1 MRKDNLYYDIYNTL
15 RDDILSGKITPSEK
29 ITEIGLAK
37 KLNVSRTPIRLAIT
51 KLREEGLIK
60 GNYVYIPNETDFRD
74 IFQVRGL
81 LEGFAAEYCATYIT
95 EESLLK
101 LEECVKNGFSDDE
114 HIRLESNYLFHQILV
129 EETHNKKLIQ
139 IIDQMQSLIRL
150 FRITVTLQKR
160 PRLVNEHEEIYLAIK
175 EGNGS
180 RAKKLIQEHIDKDLN
195 FGLSHL
201 SFISHKND

>member
-139 IIDQMQSLIRL
+139 IIDQIQSLIRL

-160 PRLVNEHEEIYLAIK
+160 PRLVSEHEEIYQAIK

>member
-51 KLREEGLIK
+51 KLRGEGLIK

-160 PRLVNEHEEIYLAIK
+160 PRLVSEHEEIYQAIK

>member
-160 PRLVNEHEEIYLAIK
+160 PRLVSEHKEIYQAIK

>member
-139 IIDQMQSLIRL
+139 IIDQLQSLIRL

-160 PRLVNEHEEIYLAIK
+160 PRLVSEHEEIYQAIK

>member
-160 PRLVNEHEEIYLAIK
+160 PRLVSEHEEIHQAIK

>member
-1 MRKDNLYYDIYNTL
+1 MRKGNLYYDIYNTL

-160 PRLVNEHEEIYLAIK
+160 PRLVSEHEEIYQAIK

>member
-37 KLNVSRTPIRLAIT
+37 KLNVSRTPSRLAIT

-160 PRLVNEHEEIYLAIK
+160 PRLVSEHEEIYQAIK

-195 FGLSHL
+195 FGLTHL

>member
-1 MRKDNLYYDIYNTL
+1 M

-160 PRLVNEHEEIYLAIK
+160 PRLVSEHEEIHQAIK

>member
-74 IFQVRGL
+74 IFQVREL

-139 IIDQMQSLIRL
+139 IIDQIQSLIRL

-160 PRLVNEHEEIYLAIK
+160 PRLVSEHEEIYQAIK

>member
-1 MRKDNLYYDIYNTL
+1 M

-37 KLNVSRTPIRLAIT
+37 KLNVSRTPIRLAII

-160 PRLVNEHEEIYLAIK
+160 PRLVSEHEEIYQAIK

>member
-1 MRKDNLYYDIYNTL
+1 M

-160 PRLVNEHEEIYLAIK
+160 PRLVSEHEEIYQAIK

-180 RAKKLIQEHIDKDLN
+180 SIIMFVDIRTHYMLASMYLASDNSIFFINIYMN
-195 FGLSHL
+195 F
-201 SFISHKND
+201 SFKFGI

>member
-37 KLNVSRTPIRLAIT
+37 KLNVSGTPIRLAIT

-160 PRLVNEHEEIYLAIK
+160 PRLVSEHEEIYQAIK

>member
-1 MRKDNLYYDIYNTL
+1 MRKDNLYYDIYNTV

-139 IIDQMQSLIRL
+139 IIDQLQSLIRL

-160 PRLVNEHEEIYLAIK
+160 PRLVSEHEEIYQAIK

>member
-51 KLREEGLIK
+51 ELREEGLIK

-160 PRLVNEHEEIYLAIK
+160 PRLVSEHEEIYQAIK

>member
-81 LEGFAAEYCATYIT
+81 LEGFAAEYCETYIT

-160 PRLVNEHEEIYLAIK
+160 PRLVSEHEEIYQAIK

>member
-81 LEGFAAEYCATYIT
+81 L
-95 EESLLK
+95 
-101 LEECVKNGFSDDE
+101 
-114 HIRLESNYLFHQILV
+114 
-129 EETHNKKLIQ
+129 
-139 IIDQMQSLIRL
+139 
-150 FRITVTLQKR
+150 
-160 PRLVNEHEEIYLAIK
+160 
-175 EGNGS
+175 
-180 RAKKLIQEHIDKDLN
+180 
-195 FGLSHL
+195 
-201 SFISHKND
+201 

>member
-1 MRKDNLYYDIYNTL
+1 LRKDNLYYDIYNTL

-160 PRLVNEHEEIYLAIK
+160 PRLVSEHEEIYQAIK

>member
-74 IFQVRGL
+74 IFQGRGL

-95 EESLLK
+95 EESLLN

-160 PRLVNEHEEIYLAIK
+160 PRLVSEHEEIYQAIK

>member
-1 MRKDNLYYDIYNTL
+1 MQ
-15 RDDILSGKITPSEK
+15 
-29 ITEIGLAK
+29 K

-160 PRLVNEHEEIYLAIK
+160 PRLVSEHEEIYQAIK

>member
-160 PRLVNEHEEIYLAIK
+160 PRLVSEHEEIYQAIK
-175 EGNGS
+175 EDNGS

>member
-101 LEECVKNGFSDDE
+101 LEECVKNGFSNDE

-160 PRLVNEHEEIYLAIK
+160 PRLVSEHEEIYQAIK

>member
-114 HIRLESNYLFHQILV
+114 HIRLESNYLFHQILI
-129 EETHNKKLIQ
+129 EETRNKKLIQ

-160 PRLVNEHEEIYLAIK
+160 PRLVSEHEEIYLAIK

>member
-101 LEECVKNGFSDDE
+101 LEECVKNGVSDDE

-160 PRLVNEHEEIYLAIK
+160 PRLVSEHEEIYQAIK

>member
-114 HIRLESNYLFHQILV
+114 QIRLESNYLFHQILV

-160 PRLVNEHEEIYLAIK
+160 PRLVSEHEEIYQAIK

>member
-1 MRKDNLYYDIYNTL
+1 M

-160 PRLVNEHEEIYLAIK
+160 PRLVSEHEEIYQAIK

>member
-160 PRLVNEHEEIYLAIK
+160 PRLVSEHEEIYQAIK

>member
-114 HIRLESNYLFHQILV
+114 HIRLEYNYLFHQILV

-160 PRLVNEHEEIYLAIK
+160 PRLVSEHEEIYQAIK

>member
-160 PRLVNEHEEIYLAIK
+160 PRLVNEHEEIYQAIK

>member
-37 KLNVSRTPIRLAIT
+37 KLNVSRTPIRLAII

-160 PRLVNEHEEIYLAIK
+160 PRLVSEHEEIYQAIK

>member
-51 KLREEGLIK
+51 KLREEGLIR

-160 PRLVNEHEEIYLAIK
+160 PRLVSEHEEIYQAIK